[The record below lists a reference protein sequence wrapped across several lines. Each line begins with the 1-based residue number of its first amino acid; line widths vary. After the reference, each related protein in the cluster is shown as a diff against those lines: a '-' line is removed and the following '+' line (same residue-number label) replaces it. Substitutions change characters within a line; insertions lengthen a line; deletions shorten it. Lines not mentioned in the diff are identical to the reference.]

1 VSAAT
6 DGALPETLPALLM
19 RAARERPRG
28 VALRQK
34 RLGIWEETSWSD
46 YLAGV
51 RDVALSLHELGLGV
65 GDRVAIVAD
74 NSPEWLFADLGIQ
87 SVGALSIGVYPT
99 NPAEDVEYI
108 LDHAEIRVV
117 FCGDQEQV
125 DKVLEVR
132 ERLPALERVVAF
144 DMKGMLGYDEGLLEP
159 FESFAA
165 RGRELAEREPGLFE
179 RLLYERDPEEAAI
192 VGYTSGTTGKPKGA
206 MLRHAS
212 QVEMA
217 RILCEWVGLSESDR
231 DFCHFPLVHP
241 AARMVDA
248 YSSLV
253 GGSSVNLPEELET
266 VMEDMVEIAPT
277 LLLGTPRVFERM
289 KADVEIRAER
299 AVWLKRVC
307 YRRGMRWL
315 SETLERQLAGEP
327 RAGDRLRRFA
337 GHWLI
342 GRWVLDKLG
351 MLRLSYVS
359 CGGASVAPELLKFFW
374 ALGVP
379 VHETYGQSETS
390 GFAFAQRGYDDIGTA
405 GHPLP
410 TFEARIS
417 DRGELLLKG
426 AGIFAGY
433 LRDPEQTEAAFDD
446 GWYRTGDVGRLDG
459 DGRLVVSER
468 QKHVIRTA
476 SGQELSPS
484 EIENKLKVS
493 PYVSDAMVVAE
504 DRPFA
509 TALIQI
515 ELDVVSDWAQRRN
528 LPYTH
533 FRSLTE
539 LSQVIEL
546 VEGQVKQTNL
556 YLPEEKQVR
565 DFRLFPRELDPDDD
579 EVTPTRKIKRN
590 VVSERFGAL
599 IEEMYGSERVAAG
612 AREPAAG

>member
-1 VSAAT
+1 VSAAP
-6 DGALPETLPALLM
+6 LPDTLPALLLE
-19 RAARERPRG
+19 RARERPDG
-28 VALRQK
+28 VALRTK
-34 RLGIWEETSWSD
+34 RLGIWRETTWVG
-46 YLAGV
+46 YAERV
-51 RDVALSLHELGLGV
+51 RDVAVALGDFGLGV
-65 GDRVAIVAD
+65 GDGAAILAD
-74 NSPEWLFADLGIQ
+74 NDPEWLFCDLGIQ
-87 SVGALSIGVYPT
+87 AMGGLSIGVYPT
-99 NPAEDVEYI
+99 NHAEDVAYVLE
-108 LDHAEIRVV
+108 HSESRVV

-132 ERLPALERVVAF
+132 ERLPVLERVIAF
-144 DMKGMLGYDEGLLEP
+144 DMKGMHGYREPILEP
-159 FESFAA
+159 FEHFAA
-165 RGRELAEREPGLFE
+165 RGRELAQREPGLFE
-179 RLLYERDPEEAAI
+179 RLLAEREPDEVAV

-206 MLRHAS
+206 MLRHGS
-212 QVEMA
+212 QAEMA
-217 RILCEWVGLSESDR
+217 RILADWIGLTERDR

-241 AARMVDA
+241 AARLVDA
-248 YSSLV
+248 YSSLAR
-253 GGSSVNLPEELET
+253 GSSVNLPESVET
-266 VMEDMVEIAPT
+266 AMDDMVEIAPT
-277 LLLGTPRVFERM
+277 LILGTPRVFERM
-289 KADVEIRAER
+289 KADVEIGAER
-299 AVWLKRVC
+299 AAWIKRVS

-315 SETLERQLAGEP
+315 NAAMEHELAGRRRP
-327 RAGDRLRRFA
+327 GDRLHRWA
-337 GHWLI
+337 GHWLV

-351 MLRLSYVS
+351 MLRLRYVS

-390 GFAFAQRGYDDIGTA
+390 GFAFAQRGFDDMGTA

-410 TFEARIS
+410 TIEARIS
-417 DRGELLLKG
+417 DEGELLLRG

-433 LRDPEQTEAAFDD
+433 LRDPDQTAAAFAD
-446 GWYRTGDVGRLDG
+446 GWYRTGDVGRIDEQ
-459 DGRLVVSER
+459 GRLVVSER
-468 QKHVIRTA
+468 QKHVVKTA
-476 SGQELSPS
+476 GGQELSPS

-539 LSQVIEL
+539 LSEVVGL

-612 AREPAAG
+612 PREPAAG